1 MTTASI
7 ARAALPPPRIPRRR
21 PPARVAALSR
31 AAAATTTTTTTT
43 TRRRA
48 LALSLAAAVLAPSSA
63 PLPAT
68 AASAA
73 AAAAASSSS
82 EDLARAFADAM
93 ALAGDDDAADA
104 AWTRAIAIDPT
115 NAAAWGNRGTSRLQA
130 GRWADARDD
139 LEKAVGLSA
148 DANAPDAL
156 TLNNLGN
163 AEGACG
169 HWDVAASLFL
179 EASASRDLRDIA
191 LANFALA
198 KFQIGDVDAALRA
211 TRSLLRRDPEFWDA
225 RAATA
230 AFLWA
235 RGDEEDAEAE
245 WTKARPGPA
254 PGPTSPVAY
263 HTSLF
268 PPLA

>member
-1 MTTASI
+1 M
-7 ARAALPPPRIPRRR
+7 
-21 PPARVAALSR
+21 
-31 AAAATTTTTTTT
+31 
-43 TRRRA
+43 
-48 LALSLAAAVLAPSSA
+48 SLAAAVLAPSSA

-68 AASAA
+68 AAAPT
-73 AAAAASSSS
+73 AAAASSSS
-82 EDLARAFADAM
+82 ENLARAFADAM
-93 ALAGDDDAADA
+93 ALAGDYDAADA
-104 AWTRAIAIDPT
+104 AWTRAIEIDPT

-139 LEKAVGLSA
+139 LEKAVGLSP

-169 HWDVAASLFL
+169 RWDVAAAYFL
-179 EASASRDLRDIA
+179 EASKSRDLRDIA

-198 KFQIGDVDAALRA
+198 KFQVGDVAAALRA

-245 WTKARPGPA
+245 WTKARPG
-254 PGPTSPVAY
+254 
-263 HTSLF
+263 HTGSHATAFAL
-268 PPLA
+268 